1 VDQNETALRVA
12 GGGPGWRVAG
22 NIFRSQVSVVQV
34 SGAGSGLNLYL
45 VLNTCTRD
53 LMAET
58 WDLIMNQARR

>member
-1 VDQNETALRVA
+1 M
-12 GGGPGWRVAG
+12 AG